1 MIKFDFHTHVGN
13 IPSSGR
19 NGTFTKDVTPAEAAY
34 FLKQYNITHTVI
46 LYSDY
51 SLMEELESLVDTKLY
66 GVKWINDPY
75 NDELDSGKPLC
86 YGVKVHSHRS
96 RYVYKGEEIFG
107 LDYTNARHMGALLS
121 RLQPG
126 ELVYMHTQESI
137 SPLNKSCPRS
147 VLKNAV
153 KYNHLKFII
162 GHAGH
167 YGGFAVARPVDR
179 EIDTNIQDSKSE
191 DKKHLH
197 GLSQHLLAKQ
207 NTRDAAEYTEYFHNI
222 FLDSSVYTKQKG
234 EVLKDYRKW
243 CIGSDFPFGDP
254 KTYDFDKQV
263 KQFLKHMDM
272 EKIEMNYQNA
282 INWIETPIDDLAKSH
297 YENGKY
303 THKGT
308 PRKRKG
314 YVPGNAKVADLPQ

>member
-13 IPSSGR
+13 IPSSGKK
-19 NGTFTKDVTPAEAAY
+19 GTFTVDITPQQAAD
-34 FLKQYNITHTVI
+34 FLKQFDITHTVI

-51 SLMEELESLVDTKLY
+51 KLLEELSKLVDTKLY

-107 LDYTNARHMGALLS
+107 LNYTNARHMDALLS
-121 RLQPG
+121 RMAPG
-126 ELVYMHTQESI
+126 EVVYMHTQESV
-137 SPLNKSCPRS
+137 SPLNAAGPRS
-147 VLKNAV
+147 VLKNA
-153 KYNHLKFII
+153 KRYPHLKFIM

-179 EIDTNIQDSKSE
+179 RIDTTNLDPKSE

-197 GLSQHLLAKQ
+197 GLSQYLLAQQ
-207 NTRDAAEYTEYFHNI
+207 NTSDAGEMTNYHHNI

-234 EVLKDYRKW
+234 EVLKNYSKW

-254 KTYDFDKQV
+254 NTYNFDKQV
-263 KQFLKHMDM
+263 KSFLKHMSM
-272 EKIEMNYQNA
+272 EKIEEGYNNA
-282 INWIETPIDDLAKSH
+282 IHFLETPIQQLADEH
-297 YENGKY
+297 YETGIFINR
-303 THKGT
+303 GT

-314 YVPGNAKVADLPQ
+314 YIPGSK